1 MCLLEEQAHPYIPNS
16 PKNIRDDLL
25 KEIGINSTDELYSDI
40 PKELFNKKELKLPC
54 AHSEY
59 EVFKEVRNVLKK
71 NKTVLDMPTFLGAGV
86 WPHYVP
92 AAVKAIISRGEF
104 LTSYTPYQAEISQG
118 MLQALFEYQSLMA
131 ELLEMPVVNASMY
144 DWANALGEAAL
155 MAKRLTK
162 KDVFLV
168 PRIIHPERLS
178 TLKTYAEPANI
189 KVVQIEFNKDNGQL
203 DLNDLESKLNEF
215 RGNVA
220 GVYIENPSYLGFLE
234 THVDKISNM
243 THENE
248 ALFVVGVDPVSLGV
262 IRPPGDYDADI
273 VVGEGQPLGNP
284 LNFGGPL
291 LGIFATKD
299 DMKFIRQIPGR
310 LIGMTRSEDG
320 KYRGFVMTLQTR
332 EQHIRRERATSNIC
346 SNEALCAVAAAIY
359 LSLLGK
365 RGIVELGKTI
375 LYNSH
380 YAMKKLNDIDGVKAP
395 YFNAPHFKEFLAM
408 FHREGIGVED
418 IHKGLLSRGIH
429 GGKIVKKEFPEF
441 GESMLFCVTEIHTKR
456 DIDMLALVIREI
468 IEGGG

>member
-1 MCLLEEQAHPYIPNS
+1 
-16 PKNIRDDLL
+16 
-25 KEIGINSTDELYSDI
+25 
-40 PKELFNKKELKLPC
+40 
-54 AHSEY
+54 
-59 EVFKEVRNVLKK
+59 
-71 NKTVLDMPTFLGAGV
+71 
-86 WPHYVP
+86 
-92 AAVKAIISRGEF
+92 
-104 LTSYTPYQAEISQG
+104 
-118 MLQALFEYQSLMA
+118 MA

-234 THVDKISNM
+234 TRVDKISNM

-299 DMKFIRQIPGR
+299 DMKFIRQMPGR

-456 DIDMLALVIREI
+456 DIDMLASVIREI
-468 IEGGG
+468 IEEGG